1 MTATRAK
8 QNARNTTVSRFI
20 LFVVREQAARR
31 PLQHP
36 PDTTNQTDDNPPSTR
51 IGGEGM
57 RLMDENAYRGDAKGG
72 MAGPLAPAP
81 PPPLSIVGAHFCKR
95 LGKDEK

>member
-1 MTATRAK
+1 
-8 QNARNTTVSRFI
+8 
-20 LFVVREQAARR
+20 
-31 PLQHP
+31 
-36 PDTTNQTDDNPPSTR
+36 
-51 IGGEGM
+51 M